1 MLRLARAKEQNPV
14 NKQTRIT
21 HSLNCIGLRLVVP
34 EDEETTMKPRHFF
47 QLAAITLAALLAP
60 PIYSSNYSALA
71 QTTAPSAPKR
81 PVYVRDFLFDAQ
93 NLKPDQ
99 GLFGGRGGPVGRL
112 LHGLKPSEDPA
123 AKAQEL
129 VTLLSNTIVAGLNNA
144 GIFSSRLEPGAF
156 TPSAGLLV
164 GGEFLE
170 VDEGNRMRRAMVGFG
185 AGSEEIKVQVEVYD
199 LAKDPNSPFLVYGA
213 GEEGRKSP
221 GAVVFKNPYAA
232 AARYVLS
239 RNATEKDVVKLGNQ
253 IAADLVKISEQ
264 PKSGQTQ

>member
-1 MLRLARAKEQNPV
+1 MKAR
-14 NKQTRIT
+14 
-21 HSLNCIGLRLVVP
+21 HLV
-34 EDEETTMKPRHFF
+34 
-47 QLAAITLAALLAP
+47 QLALTLVALWGPAI
-60 PIYSSNYSALA
+60 YFDNSSAFA
-71 QTTAPSAPKR
+71 QATAPSAPKG

-93 NLKPDQ
+93 NLKPDP
-99 GLFGGRGGPVGRL
+99 GLLGGRGGPIGRL
-112 LHGLKPSEDPA
+112 LQGLKPSEDPA

-185 AGSEEIKVQVEVYD
+185 SGSEEVKVQVEVYD
-199 LAKDPNSPFLVYGA
+199 LAKDPNSHFLVYGA
-213 GEEGRKSP
+213 GEEGRKGP
-221 GAVVFKNPYAA
+221 GAVAFRNPYAA

-239 RNATEKDVVKLGNQ
+239 RRATEKDVVKLGNQ
-253 IAADLVKISEQ
+253 IAADLVKISEE
-264 PKSGQTQ
+264 PRPDQTR

>member
-1 MLRLARAKEQNPV
+1 M
-14 NKQTRIT
+14 T
-21 HSLNCIGLRLVVP
+21 HELECIGLRLVVP
-34 EDEETTMKPRHFF
+34 EDEEETTMKPKHFF
-47 QLAAITLAALLAP
+47 RLAAIALAAFLAP
-60 PIYSSNYSALA
+60 SIYFSNYSAFA
-71 QTTAPSAPKR
+71 QATGPSAPKG
-81 PVYVRDFLFDAQ
+81 PVYVRDFFFDTQ
-93 NLKPDQ
+93 DLKPDQ
-99 GLFGGRGGPVGRL
+99 GLLGGRGGPVGRL
-112 LHGLKPSEDPA
+112 LQGLKPSEDPA
-123 AKAQEL
+123 AKARQL
-129 VTLLSNTIVAGLNNA
+129 VELLSNTIVRELNNS
-144 GIFSSRLEPGAF
+144 GIYASRLAPGAF

-185 AGSEEIKVQVEVYD
+185 AGSEEVKVQVEVYD

-213 GEEGRKSP
+213 GEEGRKGP

-264 PKSGQTQ
+264 PRSDQTQ

>member
-1 MLRLARAKEQNPV
+1 
-14 NKQTRIT
+14 
-21 HSLNCIGLRLVVP
+21 
-34 EDEETTMKPRHFF
+34 MKAGHLF
-47 QLAAITLAALLAP
+47 QLAAISLAALWGPA
-60 PIYSSNYSALA
+60 IYFDNYSTFA
-71 QTTAPSAPKR
+71 QATVPSAPKG
-81 PVYVRDFLFDAQ
+81 PVYVRGFLFDAQ

-99 GLFGGRGGPVGRL
+99 GLLGGRGGPIGRL
-112 LHGLKPSEDPA
+112 LQGLKPSEDPA

-129 VTLLSNTIVAGLNNA
+129 VTLFSNTIVAGLSNA

-170 VDEGNRMRRAMVGFG
+170 VDEGNRMQRAMVGFG
-185 AGSEEIKVQVEVYD
+185 SGSEEVKVQVEVYD

-213 GEEGRKSP
+213 GEEGRKGP
-221 GAVVFKNPYAA
+221 GAVAFRTPYAA

-239 RNATEKDVVKLGNQ
+239 RRATEKDVVKLGNQ

-264 PKSGQTQ
+264 PRSAQTQ

>member
-1 MLRLARAKEQNPV
+1 MKAK
-14 NKQTRIT
+14 
-21 HSLNCIGLRLVVP
+21 HL
-34 EDEETTMKPRHFF
+34 F
-47 QLAAITLAALLAP
+47 QLVAISLAALWGPA
-60 PIYSSNYSALA
+60 IYIGSYSAFA
-71 QTTAPSAPKR
+71 QATAPSAPKG

-99 GLFGGRGGPVGRL
+99 GLLSGRGGPIGRL
-112 LHGLKPSEDPA
+112 LQGLKPSEDPA

-129 VTLLSNTIVAGLNNA
+129 VTLLSNTIVAGLNNG

-185 AGSEEIKVQVEVYD
+185 AGSEEVKVQVEVYD
-199 LAKDPNSPFLVYGA
+199 LAKDANSPFLVDGA
-213 GEEGRKSP
+213 GEEGRKGP
-221 GAVVFKNPYAA
+221 GAVAFRNPYAA

-239 RNATEKDVVKLGNQ
+239 RRATEKDVVKLGNQ

-264 PKSGQTQ
+264 PKSGQPQ